1 MQLLRRAQKLEPEAL
16 GQIHDL
22 YYLRIYRYVAFRVQ
36 DQHTA
41 EDLTSEI
48 FLRLLTALHDRQGPQ
63 HTLQGWLYGAA
74 ANVVKEFYRRQ
85 VRFLTV
91 PLAENLAENGR
102 TLDDQYDLLMLRQNL
117 AAVLQDLTDDQQNVL
132 ALRFGYELPIREVA
146 RLLGKSEGSIKML
159 QARAMGS
166 LAHRLVVRGVEA

>member
-22 YYLRIYRYVAFRVQ
+22 YYMRIYRYVAFRVQ

-85 VRFLTV
+85 VRLMTA
-91 PLAENLAENGR
+91 PLAENMAENGR
-102 TLDDQYDLLMLRQNL
+102 TLDDQYDLTLLRQNL

-132 ALRFGYELPIREVA
+132 ALRFGYDLPIREVA

-159 QARAMGS
+159 QARAIGS
-166 LAHRLVVRGVEA
+166 LSHRLVVLGVEA

>member
-91 PLAENLAENGR
+91 PVAENLAENGR

-146 RLLGKSEGSIKML
+146 RLLGKSEGAIKML